1 MASDEEEDYPGFY
14 FALDEAI
21 CDYYL
26 TAPSVPFFLDNS
38 SGEKKKIT
46 IVGSGNWWV
55 KGLLVYSK
63 TCVKWPLKN
72 KQNKDLNDHLS
83 LNAGRKYCEMLLLE
97 HSAILL
103 TCIKR

>member
-38 SGEKKKIT
+38 SGEKKRIT

-55 KGLLVYSK
+55 KGGY
-63 TCVKWPLKN
+63 
-72 KQNKDLNDHLS
+72 
-83 LNAGRKYCEMLLLE
+83 
-97 HSAILL
+97 
-103 TCIKR
+103 

>member
-38 SGEKKKIT
+38 SGEKKRIT

-55 KGLLVYSK
+55 KGLLVFSK
-63 TCVKWPLKN
+63 TCVKRPLKDR
-72 KQNKDLNDHLS
+72 QNKDLNDQLS
-83 LNAGRKYCEMLLLE
+83 LNAGRKYCRMLPLE

>member
-38 SGEKKKIT
+38 SGEKKRIT

-55 KGLLVYSK
+55 KGFLVYSK
-63 TCVKWPLKN
+63 TCVKRSLKN
-72 KQNKDLNDHLS
+72 KQNKDLNEHLS
-83 LNAGRKYCEMLLLE
+83 LNAGRKYCGMLPLE
-97 HSAILL
+97 HSAIHW